1 MKRGAIRYSEAEL
14 TFIFANRDLPR
25 ATLRY
30 VFAANFGR
38 DDVSVAHIKALCTRH
53 GWMTSRE
60 HFTADGDAMLCKFF
74 ADRPTAHVAA
84 LLGRSVASV
93 ISRARKLGLRKSP
106 DYLATPASGRL
117 QRGSAIGAS
126 TRYAKGAAPLNKGL
140 KRPEGWSPGR
150 MGQTQYKKAQ
160 APRNWRPIGSV
171 RVIKGYQFT
180 KIADERM
187 VSWVRNWRQTHIVNW
202 EAVNGPIPEGFAL
215 KSLDGDRRNTD
226 ASNWTCVPRGVLP
239 RLNGGRSSRIGYD
252 AAPPELRPVILV
264 SAKLSHA
271 LKSRQGAKPKAG
283 A

>member
-1 MKRGAIRYSEAEL
+1 MRRAAIRYSEAEL
-14 TFIFANRDLPR
+14 TFIFTNRDLPR

-53 GWMTSRE
+53 GWTTARE
-60 HFTADGDAMLCKFF
+60 RFSAEEDALLRQTF
-74 ADRPTAHVAA
+74 AERPTAHVAA
-84 LLGRSVASV
+84 LLGRPVASV
-93 ISRARKLGLRKSP
+93 VGRARKLGLRKSP
-106 DYLATPASGRL
+106 AYLATPAAGRL
-117 QRGSAIGAS
+117 QHGSTIGEA
-126 TRYAKGAAPLNKGL
+126 TRYQKGAQPVNKGV
-140 KRPEGWSPGR
+140 KRPAGWSPGR
-150 MGQTQYKKAQ
+150 MSHTQYKKAQ

-215 KSLDGDRRNTD
+215 KSLDGNRLNTD

-239 RLNGGRSSRIGYD
+239 RLNGGRARRMRYD
-252 AAPPELRPVILV
+252 AAPAELKPILLTA
-264 SAKLSHA
+264 AKLRHA
-271 LKSRQGAKPKAG
+271 VTQRRTKA
-283 A
+283 AT